1 MTYAANRTPGQWKA
15 HGHYLARESAAPA
28 QSKNGF
34 GFDSSDQQIPITLA
48 QWQSSG
54 DQRLFKIIISPEFGD
69 RLDLEKLTREL
80 MDRMQV
86 DLGTK
91 LQWVATIHDN
101 TQYPHVHVALRGVR
115 DDGRGLRLD
124 RDYIKNGI
132 RANAQD
138 AATAQIG
145 YRTQLDALGAQRREI
160 DQKRFTSLDRILAVN
175 NQTDNGGSQQV
186 DSFVVD
192 LSIHKDKIRQ
202 YALQGRLLFLNSM
215 GLVGSP
221 GTELEFAL

>member
-1 MTYAANRTPGQWKA
+1 PD
-15 HGHYLARESAAPA
+15 
-28 QSKNGF
+28 QSKKGF
-34 GFDSSDQQIPITLA
+34 GFDSFDQSIPIAATLA

-54 DQRLFKIIISPEFGD
+54 DPRLFKIIISPEFGD

-80 MDRMQV
+80 MERMEV

-101 TQYPHVHVALRGVR
+101 TQYPHVHVALRGAR

-124 RDYIKNGI
+124 RDYVKNGI

-145 YRTQLDALGAQRREI
+145 YRTQLDAQEAQRRET
-160 DQKRFTSLDRILAVN
+160 DQKRFTSLDRILARN
-175 NQTDNGGSQQV
+175 NQTDSGGSQQV

-192 LSIHKDKIRQ
+192 LSIHKDKI
-202 YALQGRLLFLNSM
+202 
-215 GLVGSP
+215 
-221 GTELEFAL
+221 